1 MAPLIIDFGYSDTST
16 SWDDA
21 YLALLF
27 AASEDPS
34 LIGKIPG
41 PLAVAD
47 ASRFVE
53 LFECQVGLSP
63 LGVGTYAEAVG
74 GENPANAA
82 VRRAA
87 EARTRGMFPV
97 VIGDDRRVTD
107 LGCRDPLVA
116 LWGKVGRIEID
127 ETATLARSNPAILA
141 GVRAATANA
150 FQAIPGNVTIL
161 TASVI
166 SQHKDVFKDAVSHI
180 TDPVHLSIDFDV
192 LSPAVAQTS
201 RSLEP
206 GGLGWYDLMDLIE
219 IVFDGPGVAAVDL
232 VGTASVAP
240 RTPAALLGSQILL
253 RVAGMLALGLGE

>member
-1 MAPLIIDFGYSDTST
+1 MALIIDFGYSDTT
-16 SWDDA
+16 ASWNDA

-27 AASEDPS
+27 AAKADPS
-34 LIGKIPG
+34 EIGKASG
-41 PLAVAD
+41 PLAIAD

-53 LFECQVGLSP
+53 LFECQIGLSP

-74 GENPANAA
+74 GDNPAVKAIE
-82 VRRAA
+82 RAA
-87 EARTRGMFPV
+87 EARARGMFPI
-97 VIGDDRRVTD
+97 VIGDDRRITD

-116 LWGKVGRIEID
+116 LWGKVGRIEVD
-127 ETATLARSNPAILA
+127 ETAILSRSNPSILA

-161 TASVI
+161 TASALA
-166 SQHKDVFKDAVSHI
+166 QHKEFFKEALSRVS
-180 TDPVHLSIDFDV
+180 TPVHLSIDFDV
-192 LSPAVAQTS
+192 LAPAVAQTG

-219 IVFDGPGVAAVDL
+219 LVFEGPGVAAVDL
-232 VGTASVAP
+232 VGTALVGP

-253 RVAGMLALGLGE
+253 RVAGLLAVGLGE

>member
-1 MAPLIIDFGYSDTST
+1 MALTIDFGYSDTSA
-16 SWDDA
+16 SWNDA
-21 YLALLF
+21 RLALLF
-27 AASEDPS
+27 AAKADPNG
-34 LIGKIPG
+34 IGKTSG
-41 PLAVAD
+41 PLAIAD

-53 LFECQVGLSP
+53 LFECQIGLSP

-74 GENPANAA
+74 GDNPDAHA
-82 VRRAA
+82 VERAT
-87 EARTRGMFPV
+87 EARARGMFPI

-116 LWGKVGRIEID
+116 LWGKIGRIEAD
-127 ETATLARSNPAILA
+127 EAAILSRSNPAILA

-150 FQAIPGNVTIL
+150 FQSIPGNVTIL
-161 TASVI
+161 TATALA
-166 SQHKDVFKDAVSHI
+166 QRKELFKEALTRFMS
-180 TDPVHLSIDFDV
+180 PVHLSIDFDV
-192 LSPAVAQTS
+192 LAPAVAQTT

-232 VGTASVAP
+232 VGTALVGP

-253 RVAGMLALGLGE
+253 RVAGLLAVGMGE

>member
-1 MAPLIIDFGYSDTST
+1 MTLTIDFGYSDTT
-16 SWDDA
+16 ASWNDA

-27 AASEDPS
+27 AATADASE
-34 LIGKIPG
+34 IGKASG
-41 PLAVAD
+41 PLAIAD

-53 LFECQVGLSP
+53 LFECQIGLSP

-74 GENPANAA
+74 GEDPSAKA
-82 VRRAA
+82 VERAA
-87 EARTRGMFPV
+87 EARARGMFPV

-116 LWGKVGRIEID
+116 LWGKVGRIEVD
-127 ETATLARSNPAILA
+127 EAAILSRSNTAILA

-161 TASVI
+161 TASALA
-166 SQHKDVFKDAVSHI
+166 QHKEFFKEALSRI

-192 LSPAVAQTS
+192 LAPAVAQTS

-206 GGLGWYDLMDLIE
+206 GGLAWYDLMDLIE

-232 VGTASVAP
+232 VGTAHVGP
-240 RTPAALLGSQILL
+240 RTPAALLGSQVLL
-253 RVAGMLALGLGE
+253 RVAGLLAAGLGG

>member
-1 MAPLIIDFGYSDTST
+1 MPLIIDFGYSDTST

-27 AASEDPS
+27 AAAADASQ
-34 LIGKIPG
+34 IGKASG
-41 PLAVAD
+41 PLAIAD

-74 GENPANAA
+74 GDNPVVAA
-82 VRRAA
+82 VERAA
-87 EARTRGMFPV
+87 EARSRGMFPV

-116 LWGKVGRIEID
+116 LWGKVGRIEVD
-127 ETATLARSNPAILA
+127 EAGTLSRSNPAILG

-161 TASVI
+161 TASAI
-166 SQHKDVFKDAVSHI
+166 CQHKEVFKDALSRI
-180 TDPVHLSIDFDV
+180 SDPVHLSIDFDV
-192 LSPAVAQTS
+192 LAPSVAQTS

-206 GGLGWYDLMDLIE
+206 GGLGWYDLMDLLE

-232 VGTASVAP
+232 VGTAQIAP
-240 RTPAALLGSQILL
+240 RTPAALLGSQVLL
-253 RVAGMLALGLGE
+253 RVAGLLALGLGE

>member
-1 MAPLIIDFGYSDTST
+1 MSLIIDFGYSDTSA
-16 SWDDA
+16 SWNDA

-27 AASEDPS
+27 AAKEDPRE
-34 LIGKIPG
+34 IGKAPG
-41 PLAVAD
+41 PLAIAD

-53 LFECQVGLSP
+53 LFECQVGMSP
-63 LGVGTYAEAVG
+63 LGIGTYAEAAG
-74 GENPANAA
+74 GADAA
-82 VRRAA
+82 AQAVKRAA
-87 EARTRGMFPV
+87 EARARGMFPV

-116 LWGKVGRIEID
+116 LWGKVGRIEVD
-127 ETATLARSNPAILA
+127 ETAILARSNPAILA

-161 TASVI
+161 TSSILA
-166 SQHKDVFKDAVSHI
+166 QHKGAFKDALARIS
-180 TDPVHLSIDFDV
+180 DPVHLSIDLDV

-206 GGLGWYDLMDLIE
+206 GGLAWYDLMDLIE
-219 IVFDGPGVAAVDL
+219 MVFEGPGVAAVDL
-232 VGTASVAP
+232 VGTALVAP

-253 RVAGMLALGLGE
+253 RVAGLLAVGLGE